1 MHELTKNNLDLTI
14 KELLK
19 EKHMKEL
26 YILLSQEN
34 YADIAFAIEELM
46 DDNAISH
53 EELLLLFRILPK
65 DTASDVFPEI
75 SNDVQEI
82 LIKGFNDRELHE
94 VLDDLFLDDTVDIIE
109 EMPAIVVKKILQNVN
124 PQTRKNI
131 NHLLNY
137 PENSAGSIMTIEFV
151 DLKKYM
157 SVAQCFARIREVGV
171 DKETIYTCY
180 VIDHERKLEG
190 LVSVKDLLLGKY
202 EDIVGD
208 IMERNIISVNTFTDQ
223 EEVAK
228 MFSKYGL
235 IALPVVDLENRLV
248 GIITVDDA
256 IDVMQEE
263 FSEDIEKMN
272 AIMVTDKEY
281 LKMTPVE
288 IWKARIPWLLLL
300 MVSATFTG
308 LIIKSFEVAL
318 AAQVALV
325 AYIPMLM
332 DTGGNSG
339 SQASVTIIR
348 GLSLGEIEFK
358 DIFKILYKEFRVAFL
373 CGITL
378 CIANFIKL
386 ILFDKIDLLVAITIS
401 ITLLITVFVAKLVG
415 CILPLF
421 SKKLGFDPAVMS
433 APFITTIVDAISL
446 FVYFTVATF
455 LLGI

>member
-1 MHELTKNNLDLTI
+1 MNEFVRTNLDEIIEKLI
-14 KELLK
+14 KEK
-19 EKHMKEL
+19 RMKEL
-26 YILLSQEN
+26 HEILSKEN
-34 YADIAFAIEELM
+34 YADIAFAIEELI
-46 DDNAISH
+46 DDSVINH

-65 DTASDVFPEI
+65 DTASDVFPEL
-75 SNDVQEI
+75 SNEIQEI
-82 LIKGFNDRELHE
+82 LIKDFNDRELHE

-109 EMPAIVVKKILQNVN
+109 EMPAVVVKKILQNVN
-124 PQTRKNI
+124 PQTRRNI
-131 NHLLNY
+131 NHLLKY
-137 PENSAGSIMTIEFV
+137 PENSAGTLMTIEFV

-157 SVAQCFARIREVGV
+157 TVQQCFARIREIGI

-190 LVSVKDLLLGKY
+190 LVSVKDLLLSKY

-208 IMERNIISVNTFTDQ
+208 IMEENIISVNTFTDQ

-300 MVSATFTG
+300 MISATFTG

-378 CIANFIKL
+378 CVANFIKL
-386 ILFDKIDLLVAITIS
+386 ILFDKLNLLVAVTIS

-415 CILPLF
+415 CVLPLV

>member
-1 MHELTKNNLDLTI
+1 MSEFVRTDLDEIIEKLI
-14 KELLK
+14 KEK
-19 EKHMKEL
+19 RMKEL
-26 YILLSQEN
+26 HEILSKEN
-34 YADIAFAIEELM
+34 YADIAFAIEELI
-46 DDNAISH
+46 DDSIINH

-65 DTASDVFPEI
+65 DTASDVFPEL
-75 SNDVQEI
+75 SNEIQEI
-82 LIKGFNDRELHE
+82 LIKDFNDRELHE

-109 EMPAIVVKKILQNVN
+109 EMPAVVVKKILQNVN
-124 PQTRKNI
+124 PQTRRNI
-131 NHLLNY
+131 NHLLKY
-137 PENSAGSIMTIEFV
+137 PENSAGSLMTIEFV

-157 SVAQCFARIREVGV
+157 TVQQCFARIREIGI

-190 LVSVKDLLLGKY
+190 LVSVKDLLLSKY
-202 EDIVGD
+202 EDVVGD
-208 IMERNIISVNTFTDQ
+208 IMEENIISVNTFTDQ

-300 MVSATFTG
+300 MISATFTG

-378 CIANFIKL
+378 CVANFIKL
-386 ILFDKIDLLVAITIS
+386 ILFDKVNLLVAVTIS

-415 CILPLF
+415 CMLPLV

>member
-1 MHELTKNNLDLTI
+1 MSEFVRTDLDEIIEKLI
-14 KELLK
+14 KEK
-19 EKHMKEL
+19 RMKEL
-26 YILLSQEN
+26 HEILSKEN
-34 YADIAFAIEELM
+34 YADIAFAIEELI
-46 DDNAISH
+46 DDSIINH

-65 DTASDVFPEI
+65 DTASDVFPEL
-75 SNDVQEI
+75 SNEIQEI
-82 LIKGFNDRELHE
+82 LIKDFNDRELHE

-109 EMPAIVVKKILQNVN
+109 EMPAVVVKKILQNVN
-124 PQTRKNI
+124 PQTRRNI
-131 NHLLNY
+131 NHLLKY
-137 PENSAGSIMTIEFV
+137 PENSAGSLMTIEFV

-157 SVAQCFARIREVGV
+157 TVQQCFARIREIGI

-190 LVSVKDLLLGKY
+190 LVSVKDLLLSKY

-208 IMERNIISVNTFTDQ
+208 IMEENIISVNTFTDQ

-300 MVSATFTG
+300 MISATFTG

-378 CIANFIKL
+378 CVANFIKL
-386 ILFDKIDLLVAITIS
+386 ILFDKVNLLVAVTIS

-415 CILPLF
+415 CMLPLV

>member
-1 MHELTKNNLDLTI
+1 MSEFVKTDLDEIIEKLI
-14 KELLK
+14 KEK
-19 EKHMKEL
+19 RMKEL
-26 YILLSQEN
+26 HEILSKEN
-34 YADIAFAIEELM
+34 YADIAFAIEELI
-46 DDNAISH
+46 DDSIINH

-65 DTASDVFPEI
+65 DTASDVFPEL
-75 SNDVQEI
+75 SNEIQEI
-82 LIKGFNDRELHE
+82 LIKDFNDRELHE

-109 EMPAIVVKKILQNVN
+109 EMPAVVVKKILQNVN
-124 PQTRKNI
+124 PQTRRNI
-131 NHLLNY
+131 NHLLKY
-137 PENSAGSIMTIEFV
+137 PENSAGSLMTIEFV

-157 SVAQCFARIREVGV
+157 TVQQCFARIREIGI

-190 LVSVKDLLLGKY
+190 LVSVKDLLLSKY

-208 IMERNIISVNTFTDQ
+208 IMEENIISVNTFTDQ

-300 MVSATFTG
+300 MISATFTG

-378 CIANFIKL
+378 CVANFIKL
-386 ILFDKIDLLVAITIS
+386 ILFDKVNLLVAVTIS

-415 CILPLF
+415 CMLPLV